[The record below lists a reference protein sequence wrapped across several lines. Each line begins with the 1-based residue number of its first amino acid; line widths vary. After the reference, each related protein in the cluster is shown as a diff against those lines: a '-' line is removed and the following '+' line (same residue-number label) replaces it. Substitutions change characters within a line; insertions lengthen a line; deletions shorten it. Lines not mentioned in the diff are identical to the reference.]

1 MNAAFAE
8 FVAPWRAAF
17 PALELASLYAEPAE
31 ADRLLARAVLLMEC
45 CDAVWRASDS
55 KVTAAKLGWWA
66 EEWTRMR
73 SGAARHP
80 LAQALAPASDNA
92 PLYAL
97 LREAEGSPGCDDWS
111 ARLSAHS
118 QVAAEFARAFAPAD
132 AVGSA
137 ANEAIALCWT
147 ALVSG
152 RHLAA
157 LASGQPPA
165 LQATPLSARARHQ
178 LSVQG
183 ADAGSARAAAA
194 EGAISIAAALQSQF
208 ALLPAAQWQ
217 GKRGARVLTAM
228 AVRELASFDRASSR
242 WGTIV
247 NAWRAWRVARAVRV
261 PGERG

>member
-31 ADRLLARAVLLMEC
+31 SDRLLARAVLLMEF

-66 EEWTRMR
+66 DEWTRMR
-73 SGAARHP
+73 SGTARHP
-80 LAQALAPASDNA
+80 LAQALAPAGDNA

-97 LREAEGSPGCDDWS
+97 LSETEGSTGCEDWN
-111 ARLSAHS
+111 ARLSAHG
-118 QVAAEFARAFAPAD
+118 QIAAEFARAFAPAD

-137 ANEAIALCWT
+137 ANEAITLCWT

-157 LASGQPPA
+157 LASGQGPA

-178 LSVQG
+178 LSVHA
-183 ADAGSARAAAA
+183 ADTGSARAAAA
-194 EGAISIAAALQSQF
+194 EGAVSIAAALQSPF
-208 ALLPAAQWQ
+208 ALLPVAQWHGQ
-217 GKRGARVLTAM
+217 RGARVLTAM
-228 AVRELASFDRASSR
+228 AVRELGSFGKASSR
-242 WGTIV
+242 WDTIV
-247 NAWRAWRVARAVRV
+247 NAWRAWQIARAV
-261 PGERG
+261 